1 MRPTKA
7 FLLLVATFPLLL
19 GCQQGGAEDL
29 AETVQQEEV
38 EPVGEAVESVED
50 EAAELP
56 VDIPVDIEDA
66 ALTAAVKARLLADPR
81 VGALAIDVGG
91 QNGIVTLKGSAGNE
105 EAKAAAEKV
114 ARETEGVTEVVSL
127 IKVDA
132 PQKVQED
139 TP

>member
-1 MRPTKA
+1 MRLTRA

-19 GCQQGGAEDL
+19 GCQKGGTEELAGGVEQEDI
-29 AETVQQEEV
+29 
-38 EPVGEAVESVED
+38 EPVGQAVEAMDD
-50 EAAELP
+50 EPSELP
-56 VDIPVDIEDA
+56 VDLEDA
-66 ALTAAVKARLLADPR
+66 ALIAAVKTRLLADPR
-81 VGALAIDVGG
+81 VAALAIDVGG

-105 EAKAAAEKV
+105 EAKAAAEEV

-132 PQKVQED
+132 EQKKVQED

>member
-1 MRPTKA
+1 MRLTRA

-19 GCQQGGAEDL
+19 ACQKSGAEGM
-29 AETVQQEEV
+29 AGTVEQDEV
-38 EPVGEAVESVED
+38 EPVGQAVE
-50 EAAELP
+50 AEEPDVP
-56 VDIPVDIEDA
+56 VDLEDA
-66 ALTAAVKARLLADPR
+66 AIIAAVKTRLLADPG
-81 VGALAIDVGG
+81 VAAIDVGG

-105 EAKAAAEKV
+105 EARAAAEEV

-132 PQKVQED
+132 EQKVQEN

>member
-1 MRPTKA
+1 MRLTKA
-7 FLLLVATFPLLL
+7 FLLLVATVPLLL
-19 GCQQGGAEDL
+19 GCGKDGADDL

-127 IKVDA
+127 IEVDA
-132 PQKVQED
+132 EQEVQED

>member
-1 MRPTKA
+1 MRLMRA
-7 FLLLVATFPLLL
+7 FLLLVLTFPLLL
-19 GCQQGGAEDL
+19 GCEKGGAEDL
-29 AETVQQEEV
+29 AETVQQEEI
-38 EPVGEAVESVED
+38 EPVGEAVEAVED

-56 VDIPVDIEDA
+56 VDLEDA

-105 EAKAAAEKV
+105 EAKAAAEEV
-114 ARETEGVTEVVSL
+114 ARETEGVTVVVSL